1 MINNSQF
8 SDAMTTLL
16 FEFPSDTLPDF
27 LARLS
32 APEDDAVL
40 QGIGLSLDKATKEL
54 ALHALEATAN
64 ADAEAEAEGGEG
76 QAVVTGEEATADGG
90 SNTSTKPPPVGVLMS
105 IEWTAATF
113 SHRNE
118 VGDLR
123 QFIRPLGPSS
133 LGGGGYTK
141 QDRASKEKQEVV
153 EKKQLAM
160 DQYADKL
167 RGRTPPKK
175 K

>member
-1 MINNSQF
+1 
-8 SDAMTTLL
+8 MTTLL

-64 ADAEAEAEGGEG
+64 AEAEAEGGEG
-76 QAVVTGEEATADGG
+76 EADVTGGGAESSIDGEAAGDGG
-90 SNTSTKPPPVGVLMS
+90 SNPSTPPPPVGVLMS

-160 DQYADKL
+160 GQYADKL